1 MDEEPRMSEERLVA
15 SLRALGRELAY
26 PPTPATAPAVTARL
40 NAPEARRPAAPPR
53 PPAPGALGGPPRAA
67 VAAAARPAIG
77 AFEVRKQ
84 PGSAPS
90 PSPPPVQPD
99 LLGDPVPFDDA
110 VAEVGFEPVLPPG
123 PGPD

>member
-40 NAPEARRPAAPPR
+40 NAPEARRPAW
-53 PPAPGALGGPPRAA
+53 PGLVRRSRRRTLVLVAVGVLAALAI
-67 VAAAARPAIG
+67 AAAARLAIG
-77 AFEVRKQ
+77 AFEVREQ
-84 PGSAPS
+84 PGSTPS
-90 PSPPPVQPD
+90 PSQPPVQPD

-110 VAEVGFEPVLPPG
+110 VA
-123 PGPD
+123 